1 MVLIMSQDMSL
12 VIEKHFKSLP
22 DPRRKTAN
30 QRHKFIDILVIAI
43 CGIIC
48 GADGWVAVEKFGKAF
63 DAWFRRFLELPSVL
77 PSHDTFTD
85 VFAKFSPKKFEA
97 CFISW
102 TESISE
108 RFDGEVVSIDG
119 KTEQSSHDIRSNQK
133 AIHRP

>member
-1 MVLIMSQDMSL
+1 MSQDMSL

-43 CGIIC
+43 CGTIC
-48 GADGWVAVEKFGKAF
+48 GADGWVAVEKFGKAKE
-63 DAWFRRFLELPSVL
+63 DWFRGFLELPNGIL
-77 PSHDTFTD
+77 IHDTFTD

-97 CFISW
+97 CFMSW

-108 RFDGEVVSIDG
+108 LFDGEVVSIDG
-119 KTEQSSHDIRSNQK
+119 KTLRRSHDKSNNQK
-133 AIHRP
+133 TIHRP